1 MNGWFRCR
9 RRFRSVDSSR
19 FVVPYSLFQFEC
31 SVIFVRPLCLSRSR
45 LRVRRKD
52 YVNCQGEPP
61 LSLEICIALGPER
74 FYTSWHNKFF
84 STLFLRS
91 AAFVRLRLK
100 FNTVV
105 FLILYTGNLGKG
117 CLRCKLVEWHDF
129 SHLPLPSRFLGPL
142 GFRLSAIP
150 KTRCGLSWLWNLKKF
165 LLLYADNRKGDP
177 CCETHYRMSAGL
189 LRSSGMS
196 NFPRHVAT
204 TTLLRWYRKSNEDK

>member
-1 MNGWFRCR
+1 MTGNYLEGWFRWR
-9 RRFRSVDSSR
+9 RHFRSVDSSR

-61 LSLEICIALGPER
+61 LTLTMLW
-74 FYTSWHNKFF
+74 SWAILYWDNEFF
-84 STLFLRS
+84 AKLFLSS

-105 FLILYTGNLGKG
+105 FLILCTGNLGKG
-117 CLRCKLVEWHDF
+117 YLRCKLVEWHDF
-129 SHLPLPSRFLGPL
+129 SHLPLPSRFLGSL

-150 KTRCGLSWLWNLKKF
+150 KTRCGLL
-165 LLLYADNRKGDP
+165 
-177 CCETHYRMSAGL
+177 
-189 LRSSGMS
+189 
-196 NFPRHVAT
+196 
-204 TTLLRWYRKSNEDK
+204 